1 MTCLW
6 QHKNATQHDLGSKK
20 PIFFNCLLDGAH
32 TNYVN
37 SPLDIFLLYTTPEF
51 LFSLL
56 SSLKYIHISEAAM
69 FLCTLYDTV

>member
-32 TNYVN
+32 TKEGRRLV
-37 SPLDIFLLYTTPEF
+37 LLYLEKV
-51 LFSLL
+51 L
-56 SSLKYIHISEAAM
+56 HANVEISVEEE
-69 FLCTLYDTV
+69 

>member
-32 TNYVN
+32 TNTRVYQ
-37 SPLDIFLLYTTPEF
+37 LY
-51 LFSLL
+51 
-56 SSLKYIHISEAAM
+56 
-69 FLCTLYDTV
+69 LYNIPSKAICQYDE